1 MIDYNQKILI
11 LDVES
16 RNLNLSHRIED
27 NNSNRVW
34 QLGWVEA
41 IGTKT
46 LVEHEY
52 YVDVPNLNLSD
63 LVKKLTNFDAEKYHK
78 LKKSPTEVW
87 DKFKVKL
94 YDEDYL
100 IGGQNILGFDCQM
113 LDTLARQAK
122 ERVDYSKFYDRV
134 YDTRALGLAYKNNL
148 EKPQR
153 GSILEWQFKILNDR
167 SLKGKVSQTALMK
180 DLGIT
185 SSNEAARHSSLT
197 DCRDT
202 LMIFNEL
209 KKRLKL

>member
-1 MIDYNQKILI
+1 MIEYNQKIII

-34 QLGWVEA
+34 QLGWIEA

-46 LVEHEY
+46 ISEHEY
-52 YVDVPNLNLSD
+52 YIDVPNLNLSD
-63 LVKKLTNFDAEKYHK
+63 LVKKLTNFDPEKYHK
-78 LKKSPTEVW
+78 LKRPASEVW
-87 DKFKVKL
+87 DKFKIKL
-94 YDEDYL
+94 YNEDYL
-100 IGGQNILGFDCQM
+100 IGGQNVLGFDCQM
-113 LDTLARQAK
+113 LDTLARQAG
-122 ERVDYSKFYDRV
+122 ERVDYSLFYDRM
-134 YDTRALGLAYKNNL
+134 YDTRAFGLAYKNNI

-153 GSILEWQFKILNDR
+153 GSMLEWQFKILNDK

-185 SSNEAARHSSLT
+185 SCDEWARHSAIV

-202 LMIFNEL
+202 LTIFNEL

>member
-1 MIDYNQKILI
+1 MIEYNQKII
-11 LDVES
+11 IVDCES

-27 NNSNRVW
+27 NNSNKVW
-34 QLGWVEA
+34 QLGWIEA

-46 LVEHEY
+46 LAEHEY
-52 YVDVPNLNLSD
+52 YVDVLNLNLSD

-78 LKKSPTEVW
+78 LKRPASEVW

-94 YDEDYL
+94 YNEDYL
-100 IGGQNILGFDCQM
+100 IGGQNVLGFDCPLM
-113 LDTLARQAK
+113 DTLARQAK
-122 ERVDYSKFYDRV
+122 ERVDYSKFYDRM
-134 YDTRALGLAYKNNL
+134 YDTRAFGLAYKNNI

-153 GSILEWQFKILNDR
+153 GSMLEWQFKILNDKT
-167 SLKGKVSQTALMK
+167 LKGKVSQTALLK

-185 SSNEAARHSSLT
+185 SSDESARHSSLC

>member
-1 MIDYNQKILI
+1 MIEYNQKIII

-34 QLGWVEA
+34 QLGWIEA

-46 LVEHEY
+46 ISEHEY

-63 LVKKLTNFDAEKYHK
+63 LVKKLTNFDPEKYHK
-78 LKKSPTEVW
+78 LKRPASEVW
-87 DKFKVKL
+87 DKFKIKL
-94 YDEDYL
+94 YNEDYL
-100 IGGQNILGFDCQM
+100 IGGQNVLGFDCQM
-113 LDTLARQAK
+113 LDTLARQAG
-122 ERVDYSKFYDRV
+122 ERVDYSKFYDRM
-134 YDTRALGLAYKNNL
+134 YDTRAFGLAYKNNL

-153 GSILEWQFKILNDR
+153 GSMLEWQFKILNDKT
-167 SLKGKVSQTALMK
+167 LKGKVSQTALMK

-185 SSNEAARHSSLT
+185 SSDENSRHSSLT

-202 LMIFNEL
+202 LAIFNEL